1 MTPNPCTNLN
11 HRRTE
16 SPVRCCPQ
24 CGAVVNGR
32 IATRRCSEGN
42 HARSRRNQ
50 NLFCVDCGDML
61 RHGSSP
67 IAPLRA

>member
-24 CGAVVNGR
+24 CGAVVNAR
-32 IATRRCSEGN
+32 IATQRCSEGN

-50 NLFCVDCGDML
+50 NLFCVDCGDLL
-61 RHGSSP
+61 RRGASP
-67 IAPLRA
+67 IAPLRR